1 MKLVKL
7 LLVLNLLNACQL
19 EATSSAI
26 LGKIASHS
34 LFIAVSGYTGWKL
47 RGYHEER
54 IREMEQKTI
63 ERIVK
68 LETRIDLAQKK
79 CGIDTSK
86 KETSGL
92 LTSQEGSFENKIRAT
107 EQKSSNNVMY
117 FFP

>member
-54 IREMEQKTI
+54 IREME
-63 ERIVK
+63 
-68 LETRIDLAQKK
+68 
-79 CGIDTSK
+79 
-86 KETSGL
+86 TSGL